1 MKRRAIT
8 RARRSIDV
16 SSPARNASSPRDATR
31 RTPAGAARQL
41 EPSRP
46 DCSNIPF
53 ATLARVAAMR
63 APADAAS
70 GRFEWTREDGAG
82 ALSVARAPA
91 KTHPRDEDE
100 AGEVIDALGTPV
112 SSEERA
118 LWRRGVA
125 KRRSVSERPASG
137 TVTRS
142 ADERGGE
149 ESDGV
154 GGGESETR
162 DGGSWRLAK
171 DLKRLADAE
180 LGKVDVKMDGGLEDR
195 KRKHRVMK
203 LYVEAAIHFVDAAA
217 RTADEPSRVK
227 NYRDD
232 VDFAR
237 YVDNVCG
244 SVVSEDPDI
253 KFRSAAFRVL
263 VSRLACACAVRVLR
277 YSERELDA
285 AVAAAEQGKESA
297 ALDLARGI
305 RDGKNLTECMH
316 RASSHLMNLKLLVP
330 RKRDDV
336 VRVCEVLMDF
346 ASDCG
351 SARRC
356 VEIVEEAREVLLK
369 ITSMKPLEKS
379 S

>member
-1 MKRRAIT
+1 MRA
-8 RARRSIDV
+8 
-16 SSPARNASSPRDATR
+16 
-31 RTPAGAARQL
+31 
-41 EPSRP
+41 
-46 DCSNIPF
+46 
-53 ATLARVAAMR
+53 R

-70 GRFEWTREDGAG
+70 GRFEWTREDGAS

-118 LWRRGVA
+118 LWGRGAA

-154 GGGESETR
+154 GGGGGESETR

-180 LGKVDVKMDGGLEDR
+180 LGKVDVKMDGGVEDR
-195 KRKHRVMK
+195 KRKLRVMK

-217 RTADEPSRVK
+217 KTADEPSRVK

-237 YVDNVCG
+237 YVDKVCG

-285 AVAAAEQGKESA
+285 AVVAAEQGKESA
-297 ALDLARGI
+297 SLDLARGI